1 MMMKK
6 TITALLI
13 GAGFAAP
20 ASAAGAVESVA
31 YTAVSGTL
39 VNFETLTVVDPDGS
53 LLEGLVDLGG
63 VQFGERFAGQE
74 LAITKAPRQG
84 EVAQDWFDNLAYG
97 TPTSGLSLLAGATGQ
112 NLGVYDYG
120 DADGKALA
128 GIGPKAGGLAEN
140 FGFGAISARFTV
152 AQSALGF
159 QVRDAD
165 GGSGFLSLYRADG
178 SLIETVALGPLGSSF
193 YAFARVGGTADIA
206 GFSLFHADSYYGI
219 AIDNLKYGGV
229 SPVPEP
235 ATSLLLAAGL
245 LTLLGLR
252 RSRS

>member
-1 MMMKK
+1 MMMK
-6 TITALLI
+6 TITALLV
-13 GAGFAAP
+13 GALAT
-20 ASAAGAVESVA
+20 ASASATTAVDSVA
-31 YTAVSGTL
+31 YAALSGTL
-39 VNFETLTVVDPDGS
+39 MNFEALTVADPDGS
-53 LLEGLVDLGG
+53 LLEGLVELGG

-74 LAITKAPRQG
+74 LAVTRAPRPG
-84 EVAQDWFDNLAYG
+84 EVAQDWFDNLSYG
-97 TPTSGLSLLAGATGQ
+97 APASGLSLLAGAVGQ

-128 GIGPKAGGLAEN
+128 GIGPKAGGFGEN
-140 FGFGAISARFTV
+140 FGFGAISARFGV

-178 SLIETVALGPLGSSF
+178 SLIETLALGPLGNSF

-235 ATSLLLAAGL
+235 AASLLLAAGL